1 MEAEFEGK
9 MEELRAQFNNEKNKK
24 ADLDKE
30 LADKKM
36 ELENIEINFPK
47 EVAELREQIEFAKNK
62 TLEYERRTKD
72 LQTELNSLKGK

>member
-1 MEAEFEGK
+1 
-9 MEELRAQFNNEKNKK
+9 
-24 ADLDKE
+24 
-30 LADKKM
+30 M

-72 LQTELNSLKGK
+72 L